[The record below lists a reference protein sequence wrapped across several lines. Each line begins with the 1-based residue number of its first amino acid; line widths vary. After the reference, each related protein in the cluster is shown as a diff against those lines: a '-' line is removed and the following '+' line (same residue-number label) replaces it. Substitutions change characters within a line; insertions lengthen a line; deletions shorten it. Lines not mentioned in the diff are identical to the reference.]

1 MKKLF
6 GSFYEKELQKTI
18 PVVFKIGKVIKKKG
32 DKLYVKWIS
41 YDNSIDSW
49 INKRYCIDKLYK
61 MSQYFPQLY
70 ELSIANVKVELD
82 LSDHTTKADSKG
94 ATCVDVSNLAA
105 KLNLANLK
113 AEVDKTGVNKLKTVP
128 ADLRRPSNIVDNDIQ
143 FKNTIQFWQTKSWKK
158 NEDVDKKILNTST
171 LVKKTIYTQKL
182 QKLKIK
188 YLILL
193 V

>member
-1 MKKLF
+1 
-6 GSFYEKELQKTI
+6 
-18 PVVFKIGKVIKKKG
+18 
-32 DKLYVKWIS
+32 
-41 YDNSIDSW
+41 
-49 INKRYCIDKLYK
+49 

-143 FKNTIQFWQTKSWKK
+143 FKNTIQF
-158 NEDVDKKILNTST
+158 
-171 LVKKTIYTQKL
+171 
-182 QKLKIK
+182 
-188 YLILL
+188 
-193 V
+193 